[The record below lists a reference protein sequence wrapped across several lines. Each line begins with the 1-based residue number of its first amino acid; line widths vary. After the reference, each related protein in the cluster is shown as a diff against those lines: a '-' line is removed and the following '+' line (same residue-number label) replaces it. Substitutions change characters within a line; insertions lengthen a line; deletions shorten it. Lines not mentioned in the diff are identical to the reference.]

1 MALNPFFQQGARS
14 EQNLV
19 QSLINEQLKMYG
31 VEVHYLPRKYVAENT
46 IIREV
51 VRSKFDDAYPLEA
64 YVNTF
69 DGYGDNPT
77 LLTKFGIQGT
87 NELTLTIS
95 RERYEEYISP
105 LLANEAD
112 VKLTTRPKEGDLI
125 YFPLGDRLF
134 EIKYVEHERPFY
146 QLQKNYIYELR
157 CELFRYEDEV
167 IDTGIDEIDDE
178 LTGDDADGTTDADGL
193 NVMLGPTQTFTMVG
207 TAATA
212 WAYTGIVTSGGIYK
226 VVISNRGGG
235 YIYAPN
241 VGFGSAPSTG
251 VTGIGSV
258 GEMIGGI
265 SVCNKNVATN
275 QKSVQSIHIVNP
287 GAGYTIGP
295 GLAVT
300 SVADG
305 PGSGFAGTAFV
316 ADGTLGVVTVTN
328 AGSGF
333 ASDRVNVT
341 FNTPLS
347 FTNTGIGTTAT
358 GVAVINASGTVSA
371 VRYTNAGSGYTTGD
385 LPISVTIADPE
396 SSGSGDFIF
405 NETVT
410 GGTSSATARVR
421 TWNSTTNILEVAS
434 VVGTFVV
441 GETLTG
447 SSSGATHDLRLM
459 DKDPLDDGFADNAQI
474 ETSADAILDF
484 TEQNPFG
491 TP

>member
-1 MALNPFFQQGARS
+1 MVLNPFFQQGARS

-305 PGSGFAGTAFV
+305 PGSGFAATSYS
-316 ADGTLGVVTVTN
+316 ADGTLGIVTVTN
-328 AGSGF
+328 SGSGF
-333 ASDRVNVT
+333 ATDLATVT
-341 FNTPLS
+341 FSAPAAAA
-347 FTNTGIGTTAT
+347 TGVGTTAT
-358 GVAVINASGTVSA
+358 GVAVINPAGNVTSI
-371 VRYTNAGSGYTTGD
+371 RYTNAGVGYTAGD
-385 LPISVTIADPE
+385 LPISVTIASPDT
-396 SSGSGDFIF
+396 SSTGNFVF

-421 TWNSTTNILEVAS
+421 TWNASTNVLEVAS
-434 VVGTFVV
+434 IVGSFVV
-441 GETLTG
+441 GEILTG
-447 SSSGATHDLRLM
+447 SSSGATRKLRTV
-459 DKDPLDDGFADNAQI
+459 DKDPLDDGFADNTDI
-474 ETSADAILDF
+474 ETAADDILDF
-484 TEQNPFG
+484 TEANPFG